1 VSSPTTGILDNFNR
15 ANEGPPPSASYT
27 GAISGNALTNAWV
40 VTSNVAAGNR
50 TGASTCWWNVSTFGP
65 DMEGYFTVT
74 TKVGSGAYCG
84 VFLRLQSP
92 GGAGWDGYTL
102 YYNTDAGGANDDM
115 EIYRA
120 DNGVETLLGAS
131 VTQEVATSDQFFA
144 NAVGTALKIHQNGTE
159 RVSRTDATYGSAGYI
174 GLYMDDTT
182 GRIDD
187 FGGGTVVTASTVR
200 MLAST
205 GVGK

>member
-15 ANEGPPPSASYT
+15 ANEGPPPSASWT
-27 GAISGNALTNAWV
+27 GAISGNAATNAWV

-50 TGASTCWWNVSTFGP
+50 AGGSTCWWNPGTFGP
-65 DMEGYFTVT
+65 DSEGFATVT
-74 TKVGSGAYCG
+74 TKQANGGYFG
-84 VFLRLQSP
+84 IFLRLQSP
-92 GGAGWDGYTL
+92 GSGAWDGYGL
-102 YYNTDAGGANDDM
+102 YYTTVAGGSNDRM

-120 DNGVETLLGAS
+120 DNGVETLLGAA
-131 VTQEVATSDQFFA
+131 VTQEVAVSDQFFA

-174 GLYMDDTT
+174 GLFMSDAT